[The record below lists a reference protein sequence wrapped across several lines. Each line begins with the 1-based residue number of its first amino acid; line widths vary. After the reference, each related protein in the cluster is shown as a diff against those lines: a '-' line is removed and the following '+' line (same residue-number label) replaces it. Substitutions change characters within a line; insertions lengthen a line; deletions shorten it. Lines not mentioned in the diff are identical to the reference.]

1 MKRITTLAVIC
12 AVGTMA
18 FAAADDSI
26 KLRQSHM
33 KEVGAAAK
41 ARDLAALAT
50 AGEAALLAFQTD
62 TTGQGSV
69 KTKAADNIWTDWD
82 GFEASMNQ
90 MITAA
95 KAGDADAVFDTCK
108 SCHSTYRN

>member
-1 MKRITTLAVIC
+1 MKRILTLAAIC
-12 AVGTMA
+12 AAGTMA

-26 KLRQSHM
+26 LQRQSHM

-50 AGEAALLAFQTD
+50 AGEAALVAFQTD
-62 TTGQGSV
+62 TSGQGTV

-82 GFEASMNQ
+82 GFEEIMNT
-90 MITAA
+90 MITSA
-95 KAGDADAVFDTCK
+95 KAGDADGVFATCK
-108 SCHSTYRN
+108 TCHSTYRN